1 MGWTSGEVVFGTV
14 LLLPLVSSFGVNK
27 ALFLNRSERSTQ
39 LPMTP
44 ENGSI
49 VTVDCRLLPEGDFV
63 PEPLFD
69 GIVLDEEQ
77 PASRLAFVLG
87 AGNYLPGLHDLVASM
102 EEGQSVECIS
112 LDAGW
117 GAWNPNLKG

>member
-14 LLLPLVSSFGVNK
+14 LLLPLVSSFGVSK

-63 PEPLFD
+63 PERLFV
-69 GIVLDEEQ
+69 GL
-77 PASRLAFVLG
+77 
-87 AGNYLPGLHDLVASM
+87 NLPKAKVAT
-102 EEGQSVECIS
+102 
-112 LDAGW
+112 
-117 GAWNPNLKG
+117 